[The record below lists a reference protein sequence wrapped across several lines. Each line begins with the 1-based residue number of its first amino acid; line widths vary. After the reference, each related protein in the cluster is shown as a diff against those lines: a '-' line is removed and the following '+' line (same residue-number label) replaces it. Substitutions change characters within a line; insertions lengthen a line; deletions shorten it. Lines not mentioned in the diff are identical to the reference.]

1 MKSSKRFAAILLLMT
16 IILPGICLAQTQ
28 GQEASSVDRVGTTAA
43 QFLKIGAGARPIG
56 MGSAYTALATD
67 ILAVYWNPAGLSRI
81 NRNGEAIFNHA
92 QWLADTKYNFAA
104 FSLNLGSVGSIALQV
119 ISFNTPEQ
127 PVRTVNNPEGDGRF
141 WDANS
146 FALGITYA
154 RNLTDQFSIGFS
166 LKYIGERIFNAS
178 ATGASFDLGI
188 LYDTPLENLT
198 LGAAISNFGTKM
210 RMDGRDLQFNS
221 DPLPEEGSV
230 SAVPAQY
237 RTEQFNIP
245 LNLKFGVAWKAIND
259 DNLSL
264 LVAADGLQPSDNS
277 PSINSGLEVGIKN
290 IVFLRA
296 GYKSLFIESSEE
308 SFTFGAGL
316 RYDIV
321 GTNIKFDFGWADF
334 GRLKN
339 VQFISLAIRY

>member
-1 MKSSKRFAAILLLMT
+1 MKSSIRFAAILLFLI

-104 FSLNLGSVGSIALQV
+104 FSMNLGSVGSIALQV

-141 WDANS
+141 WDATS
-146 FALGITYA
+146 FAMGITYA

-166 LKYIGERIFNAS
+166 LKLMRI
-178 ATGASFDLGI
+178 
-188 LYDTPLENLT
+188 
-198 LGAAISNFGTKM
+198 
-210 RMDGRDLQFNS
+210 
-221 DPLPEEGSV
+221 
-230 SAVPAQY
+230 
-237 RTEQFNIP
+237 
-245 LNLKFGVAWKAIND
+245 
-259 DNLSL
+259 
-264 LVAADGLQPSDNS
+264 
-277 PSINSGLEVGIKN
+277 
-290 IVFLRA
+290 
-296 GYKSLFIESSEE
+296 
-308 SFTFGAGL
+308 
-316 RYDIV
+316 
-321 GTNIKFDFGWADF
+321 
-334 GRLKN
+334 
-339 VQFISLAIRY
+339 